1 LNRLSA
7 VGGFSRWV
15 ERNWTEIAV
24 FLASLLVL
32 LGGMRLM
39 GI

>member
-1 LNRLSA
+1 MGR
-7 VGGFSRWV
+7 FSDWA

-24 FLASLLVL
+24 VLASLLVV

-39 GI
+39 RV